1 MVLSTEVALQD
12 RNFLDTGLVAT
23 AGEGGVEER
32 PDDLERAVAGGHA
45 RPKREDVGV
54 VVRAAEAR
62 RLQIHDGCGPHAAEM
77 IAEGAWMEA
86 LVWFEDHLM
95 DT

>member
-32 PDDLERAVAGGHA
+32 PDDLERAVAGG
-45 RPKREDVGV
+45 RG
-54 VVRAAEAR
+54 
-62 RLQIHDGCGPHAAEM
+62 
-77 IAEGAWMEA
+77 
-86 LVWFEDHLM
+86 
-95 DT
+95 